1 MPKPQ
6 IPHNDA
12 PLLHHRL
19 TRRPHPPA
27 LLQQRPLDA
36 AARALAVGTLLVA
49 EAGIR
54 VRAEPDLGRPVL
66 GRHGYERNVDNE
78 GEGDAWVVEVG
89 VVVGWLGGRGGCG
102 GWRQCGVS
110 RDEAERGRGAEVR

>member
-36 AARALAVGTLLVA
+36 AARALAVRTLLVT

-66 GRHGYERNVDNE
+66 GRHGHERHVDNE
-78 GEGDAWVVEVG
+78 GEGDARVVEVG
-89 VVVGWLGGRGGCG
+89 VVVGWLGCGRRGRGGRKSG
-102 GWRQCGVS
+102 IS
-110 RDEAERGRGAEVR
+110 RNEAKRGRGAEVR